1 MAELPQWD
9 EFEEEDVFQLPATDS
24 AGILSSTRA
33 VVEDGELVWINQDA
47 IERLGLT
54 WAHQE
59 QDNASLYG
67 PVWYDQYHFQ
77 DGTERTVNWL
87 LLLDALNFCFWAE
100 KDQPRW
106 QIEYRGE
113 TLNGYWAEAASLTRA
128 VEEGMPLWDAA
139 YLRTISS
146 DDMAHIF
153 RGIPSSPPIPLF
165 EQRLINAREVGQVLS
180 ERYDGQF
187 SNAIAQAGHNAVAL
201 TLLLASNF
209 SSFNDI
215 ATYRNH
221 EVCFYKR
228 AQICVADIHGA
239 FGGKQWGDLRNMDQL
254 TAFADYKL
262 PQVLRHLGVLEY
274 APELATCVDHQ
285 ELIAQG
291 SEEEIE
297 IRAATIWACELLRRA
312 MAKHDRIVTAAAID
326 QRLWLLGQESTAMRP
341 YHRTRTQY
349 Y

>member
-9 EFEEEDVFQLPATDS
+9 EFEEESIFQLSGTDQL
-24 AGILSSTRA
+24 GILSSTRA
-33 VVEDGELVWINQDA
+33 VVEDGELVWMNPDQ
-47 IERLGLT
+47 IERLGFA

-59 QDNASLYG
+59 SAGANLYG

-77 DGTERTVNWL
+77 DGSERTVNWL

-128 VEEGMPLWDAA
+128 VEEGMPLWDAS
-139 YLRTISS
+139 YLRTISRE
-146 DDMAHIF
+146 DMAHIF

-165 EQRLINAREVGQVLS
+165 EQRVANAREVGQVLS

-187 SNAIAQAGHNAVAL
+187 SNAIEQARRNAVAL

-209 SSFNDI
+209 SSFNDV
-215 ATYRNH
+215 AQYRKH

-239 FGGKQWGDLRNMDQL
+239 FGGKQWGDLRAMDQL

-274 APELATCVDHQ
+274 APTLAERVDNQ

-291 SEEEIE
+291 SDEEIE

-312 MAKHDRIVTAAAID
+312 MARHDRFTTAAAID
-326 QRLWLLGQESTAMRP
+326 QRLWLLGQESTGMRP
-341 YHRTRTQY
+341 YHRTRTMY